1 MTGRSRVW
9 AACVMWAVAGCSGGT
24 TGGGDAAA
32 DAGSPPDAGG
42 AVDAGGAEDA
52 GGGGDAGS
60 TIDGGAIDG
69 GGSTDASGD
78 VGSILPGIDAG
89 EPFGDAGALGD
100 PPWVPIEV
108 RTSGTCTD
116 FTPCGGDVVGTWD
129 VSGGCVEL
137 PIGDTVMMCPGASI
151 TRADGQARGR
161 VSFDGSFAHRVAQSI
176 VDVQIVVPAICA
188 SFVGGCSGLETQLR
202 MQAPDSACTTAAS
215 GACTCEARQTTS
227 IDDTDAYTTTAT
239 EIVGSVS
246 GKRWAYCVAGDALT
260 YRDTSPSGPREPGI
274 IRLTRR

>member
-1 MTGRSRVW
+1 MTIGRW
-9 AACVMWAVAGCSGGT
+9 LGALCVVAAVAGCGGST
-24 TGGGDAAA
+24 TGGV
-32 DAGSPPDAGG
+32 DAGALPDVGSLADMGALVDTGPDGG
-42 AVDAGGAEDA
+42 AVDDAGSIADA
-52 GGGGDAGS
+52 GGG
-60 TIDGGAIDG
+60 
-69 GGSTDASGD
+69 TDAAGD

-89 EPFGDAGALGD
+89 DPFGDAGALGD

-137 PIGDTVMMCPGASI
+137 PIGDTVRTCPGASI
-151 TRADGQARGR
+151 TRAAGQARGR
-161 VSFDGSFAHRVAQSI
+161 VSFDGAIAHRVAQSI

-188 SFVGGCSGLETQLR
+188 SFVGGCSGLEAQLR
-202 MQAPDSACTTAAS
+202 MQAPDSACTMAAS

-239 EIVGSVS
+239 EIVGTVS

-260 YRDTSPSGPREPGI
+260 YRDTSASGPREPGV